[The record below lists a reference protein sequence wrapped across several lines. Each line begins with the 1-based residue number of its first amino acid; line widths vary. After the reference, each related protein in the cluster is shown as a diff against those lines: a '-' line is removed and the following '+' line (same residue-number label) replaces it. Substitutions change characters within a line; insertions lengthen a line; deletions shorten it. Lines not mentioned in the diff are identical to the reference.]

1 MAQVNCSCGESV
13 DFPHVLKHSCIAPRD
28 GEGYHLPQVWTI
40 RRMNA
45 RPTRRKDML
54 REDLTTALKEA
65 MKAKDTRKLSTI
77 RLVQAAIKDR
87 DIANRGEGK
96 GELSDED
103 VLQLMAKLVK
113 QREESAK
120 IYEDNARPELAAQER
135 EEVAII
141 KTFMPE
147 QMSDEKVRE
156 AIAAVITEINA
167 EGMRDMGKVVA
178 ALKERYAGQMDFAKA
193 SGVVKA
199 LLTK

>member
-1 MAQVNCSCGESV
+1 
-13 DFPHVLKHSCIAPRD
+13 
-28 GEGYHLPQVWTI
+28 
-40 RRMNA
+40 
-45 RPTRRKDML
+45 ML
-54 REDLTTALKEA
+54 REDLTAALKDA

-147 QMSDEKVRE
+147 QMSDEKVCE